1 MSHEFP
7 GNLSNPIGEIG
18 TGHAV
23 MPGKGRVVERPYT
36 PEERSALGDAPTLGK
51 TTFDVHL
58 NANAFWRN
66 LPATVWTYKLG
77 GYQVLKKW
85 LSYREHDVLRR
96 PLRPEEVQHFS
107 DTARRI
113 GQVLRPPS
121 RPMRRVR

>member
-1 MSHEFP
+1 
-7 GNLSNPIGEIG
+7 
-18 TGHAV
+18 

-85 LSYREHDVLRR
+85 LSYREHDVLGR
-96 PLRPEEVQHFS
+96 PAAPRGGPALQRYREADWT
-107 DTARRI
+107 DTE
-113 GQVLRPPS
+113 PS
-121 RPMRRVR
+121 SRQMRRVR